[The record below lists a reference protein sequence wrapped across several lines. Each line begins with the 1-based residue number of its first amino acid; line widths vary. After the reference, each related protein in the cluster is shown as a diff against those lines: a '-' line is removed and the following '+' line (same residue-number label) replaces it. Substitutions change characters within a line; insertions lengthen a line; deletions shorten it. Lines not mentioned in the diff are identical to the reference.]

1 MTTKPEV
8 THGRSSGGCPF
19 RDTLPDSDFGCCRVN
34 EFNEV
39 KGRRKTPLWDSSG
52 EPARYIYKDA
62 VLPIEPALQIQERR
76 EHDLFLVV

>member
-1 MTTKPEV
+1 
-8 THGRSSGGCPF
+8 
-19 RDTLPDSDFGCCRVN
+19 VN